1 MFLILA
7 LVGIA
12 FLGWLFLWIILV
24 VLTRNDP
31 TTGDTVLLRHKAETL
46 YQSGQISRDDF
57 RALTMAI
64 QAVVGREGADKSSE
78 CAGAA
83 YLNGIT
89 LDGFD
94 TFLAALPAGNIRRFW
109 KAVGWEYVQNQA
121 RSALRKAGG
130 RSRSE

>member
-1 MFLILA
+1 MFLILS

-12 FLGWLFLWIILV
+12 LFGWLFLWMILV

-31 TTGDTVLLRHKAETL
+31 TTGDTGLLKHKAEAL
-46 YQSGQISRDDF
+46 FQSGRISRDDF

-64 QAVVGREGADKSSE
+64 QAVVGRDGADKSAE
-78 CAGAA
+78 CSGAV

-89 LDGFD
+89 LDGFE

-130 RSRSE
+130 PSRSE